1 MGVEIV
7 SATWEISSVW
17 PVMIIW
23 AVLMRGPD
31 EFNEINRCSVIHGC
45 LVTRIS
51 GLKES
56 LDTDPSN
63 CLAFS
68 RDSLLS
74 LTAIYQ
80 LAALELSQGKG
91 RKMKPEVT

>member
-1 MGVEIV
+1 MSCHPWVPGNQDL
-7 SATWEISSVW
+7 
-17 PVMIIW
+17 W
-23 AVLMRGPD
+23 A
-31 EFNEINRCSVIHGC
+31 
-45 LVTRIS
+45 
-51 GLKES
+51 KES

-74 LTAIYQ
+74 LTVVYQ

-91 RKMKPEVT
+91 RKMKQEVTQHDWLKLSSIGQQDQE